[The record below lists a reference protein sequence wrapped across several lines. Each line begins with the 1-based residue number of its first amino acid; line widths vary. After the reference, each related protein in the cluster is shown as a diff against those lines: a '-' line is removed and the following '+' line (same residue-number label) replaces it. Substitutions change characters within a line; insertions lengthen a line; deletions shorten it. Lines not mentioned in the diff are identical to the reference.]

1 MIECTSEES
10 DSPVF
15 DETHVKLDLQLTALL
30 HYLDGAAVRHQRL
43 HRTQD
48 IAAAPAAVLHKH
60 WSKNAGR
67 RGNVDSTH

>member
-1 MIECTSEES
+1 
-10 DSPVF
+10 
-15 DETHVKLDLQLTALL
+15 LL

-43 HRTQD
+43 HRTQH
-48 IAAAPAAVLHKH
+48 IAAAPAAVLHEH